1 MGFQLPTSTGDP
13 RTSEPS
19 TLPICWTPFLSITW
33 VQKISLMSV
42 DRFVCVKTPP
52 KNGCPVGFVGING
65 DQINGS
71 YFTDPYFHGII
82 IN

>member
-13 RTSEPS
+13 PDFWTINVINLLD
-19 TLPICWTPFLSITW
+19 TIFVHHWGLKIPIDVGGSFF
-33 VQKISLMSV
+33 
-42 DRFVCVKTPP
+42 FVKAPP
-52 KNGCPVGFVGING
+52 KDGCPVGFVGING